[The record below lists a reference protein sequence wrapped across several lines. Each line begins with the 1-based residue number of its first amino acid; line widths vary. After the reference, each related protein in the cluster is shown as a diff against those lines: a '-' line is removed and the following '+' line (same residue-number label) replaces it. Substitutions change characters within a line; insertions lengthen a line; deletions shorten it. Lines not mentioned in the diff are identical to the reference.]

1 MPYLHVCFLL
11 SCHDFNLYLCPLFPI
26 TWLITNGFV
35 NGALS
40 VTTPYC
46 FDSVAVWVSKS
57 LQIEDREANFGL
69 MRILTGL
76 DLNLIALFDFGGSCS
91 LECSW

>member
-11 SCHDFNLYLCPLFPI
+11 SRHDFNLHLCPLFSI

-46 FDSVAVWVSKS
+46 FDSVAV
-57 LQIEDREANFGL
+57 
-69 MRILTGL
+69 
-76 DLNLIALFDFGGSCS
+76 
-91 LECSW
+91 